1 MVVYR
6 VGEYSRRA
14 GGFAGGYGA
23 SLTNLLVVRYSLQ
36 PADDITRLVTVKL
49 SPSRRWRKVCLLR
62 FGTIPLFD
70 GYSTSDISNTMTDPG
85 VGVIVTIVALICTIT
100 LSRFSGGWCAGR
112 KARRCGLYAT
122 LPV

>member
-14 GGFAGGYGA
+14 GGSLVDIGA
-23 SLTNLLVVRYSLQ
+23 SLTNLLVVRYSLHL
-36 PADDITRLVTVKL
+36 PTIITRLVTVKL
-49 SPSRRWRKVCLLR
+49 SPSRRWAKYVYLR

-70 GYSTSDISNTMTDPG
+70 GYSTSISPTPMTDPG
-85 VGVIVTIVALICTIT
+85 VGVIVTIVAQFVRLS

-112 KARRCGLYAT
+112 KAGGAG
-122 LPV
+122 